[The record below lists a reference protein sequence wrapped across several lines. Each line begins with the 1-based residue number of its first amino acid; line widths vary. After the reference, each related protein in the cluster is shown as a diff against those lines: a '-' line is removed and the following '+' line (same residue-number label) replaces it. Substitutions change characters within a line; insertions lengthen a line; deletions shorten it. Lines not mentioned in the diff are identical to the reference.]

1 MDERALN
8 SRVERILD
16 KQRLKDAKKAG
27 AQKAKQEVQQ
37 AKQEVSSM
45 MQQGQQGQQAQRKA
59 TNLHLPDISNI
70 IGAKTGDMQMGM

>member
-16 KQRLKDAKKAG
+16 KQRLKDAEKAG
-27 AQKAKQEVQQ
+27 AQKTKQEVQQ
-37 AKQEVSSM
+37 AKQEISSM
-45 MQQGQQGQQAQRKA
+45 MQQGQQKA

-70 IGAKTGDMQMGM
+70 IGAKGIDMQRGM

>member
-16 KQRLKDAKKAG
+16 KQRLKDAEKAG
-27 AQKAKQEVQQ
+27 AQKTKQEVQQ
-37 AKQEVSSM
+37 AKQEISSM
-45 MQQGQQGQQAQRKA
+45 MQQGQQKA

-70 IGAKTGDMQMGM
+70 IGVKGADMQMGM

>member
-16 KQRLKDAKKAG
+16 KQRLRDAEKAG
-27 AQKAKQEVQQ
+27 AQKTKQEVQQ
-37 AKQEVSSM
+37 AKQEISSM
-45 MQQGQQGQQAQRKA
+45 MQQGQQKA

-70 IGAKTGDMQMGM
+70 IGAKGIDMQRGM

>member
-16 KQRLKDAKKAG
+16 KQRLKDAEKVG
-27 AQKAKQEVQQ
+27 AQKTKQEVQQ
-37 AKQEVSSM
+37 AKQEISSM
-45 MQQGQQGQQAQRKA
+45 MQQGQQQKA

-70 IGAKTGDMQMGM
+70 IGAKGADMQMGM

>member
-16 KQRLKDAKKAG
+16 KQRLRDAEKAG
-27 AQKAKQEVQQ
+27 AQKTKQEVQQ
-37 AKQEVSSM
+37 AKQEISSM
-45 MQQGQQGQQAQRKA
+45 MQQGQQKA

-70 IGAKTGDMQMGM
+70 IGAKGADMQMSR

>member
-16 KQRLKDAKKAG
+16 KQRLRDAEKAG
-27 AQKAKQEVQQ
+27 AQKTKQEVQQ
-37 AKQEVSSM
+37 AKQEISSM
-45 MQQGQQGQQAQRKA
+45 MQQGQQKA

-70 IGAKTGDMQMGM
+70 IDAKGIDMQRSM

>member
-16 KQRLKDAKKAG
+16 KQRLKDAEKAG
-27 AQKAKQEVQQ
+27 AQKTKQEVQQ
-37 AKQEVSSM
+37 AKQEISSM
-45 MQQGQQGQQAQRKA
+45 MQQGQQKA

-70 IGAKTGDMQMGM
+70 IGAKGADMQMGM

>member
-16 KQRLKDAKKAG
+16 KQRLRDAEKAG
-27 AQKAKQEVQQ
+27 ARKTKQEVQQ
-37 AKQEVSSM
+37 AKQEISSM
-45 MQQGQQGQQAQRKA
+45 MQQGQQKA

-70 IGAKTGDMQMGM
+70 IGTKGADMQIGM

>member
-16 KQRLKDAKKAG
+16 KQRLRDAEKAG
-27 AQKAKQEVQQ
+27 AQKTKQEVQQ
-37 AKQEVSSM
+37 AKQEISSM
-45 MQQGQQGQQAQRKA
+45 MQQGQQKA

-70 IGAKTGDMQMGM
+70 IGVKGADMQMGM

>member
-16 KQRLKDAKKAG
+16 KQRLKDAEKAG
-27 AQKAKQEVQQ
+27 ARKTKQEVQQ
-37 AKQEVSSM
+37 AKQEISSM
-45 MQQGQQGQQAQRKA
+45 MQQGQQKA

-70 IGAKTGDMQMGM
+70 IGTKGADMQMGM

>member
-45 MQQGQQGQQAQRKA
+45 MQQGQQAQRKA

>member
-16 KQRLKDAKKAG
+16 KQRLRDAEKAG
-27 AQKAKQEVQQ
+27 AQKTKQEVQQ
-37 AKQEVSSM
+37 AKQEISSM
-45 MQQGQQGQQAQRKA
+45 MQQGQQKA

-70 IGAKTGDMQMGM
+70 IGAKGADMQMGM

>member
-16 KQRLKDAKKAG
+16 KQRLRDAEKAG
-27 AQKAKQEVQQ
+27 AQKTKQEVQQ
-37 AKQEVSSM
+37 AKQEISSM
-45 MQQGQQGQQAQRKA
+45 MQQGQQAQQKA

-70 IGAKTGDMQMGM
+70 IGAKGADMQMGR

>member
-16 KQRLKDAKKAG
+16 KQRLRDAEKAG
-27 AQKAKQEVQQ
+27 ARKTKQEVQQ
-37 AKQEVSSM
+37 AKQEISSM
-45 MQQGQQGQQAQRKA
+45 MQQGQQKA

-70 IGAKTGDMQMGM
+70 IGAKGADMQMGM